1 MIRFSFAL
9 PWVLFVLLLGCHSEP
24 DDAESIVLATTTS
37 TYDTGLLDALLP
49 MFTARTGIAVKP
61 IAVGTGAALEMGR
74 RGSADVVLVHA
85 PAAEEQYVRSGDIG
99 EAELVM
105 ANDFLIVGPPADPAR
120 VGAAVDVLDAM
131 RRISTGGVFFSRGDG
146 SGTEK
151 MELELWLRAGIRVHD
166 VERREESGQGM
177 AATLYMTSERNAYTL
192 TDRGTWLALRDRIV
206 SVPLF
211 EDHDELKNTYHAYV
225 VDPERHPEV
234 DVAGARALVAFFAS
248 DPAQQVIADF
258 GRARYGQPLFIPR
271 DAIRAEP

>member
-1 MIRFSFAL
+1 
-9 PWVLFVLLLGCHSEP
+9 
-24 DDAESIVLATTTS
+24 
-37 TYDTGLLDALLP
+37 
-49 MFTARTGIAVKP
+49 
-61 IAVGTGAALEMGR
+61 
-74 RGSADVVLVHA
+74 
-85 PAAEEQYVRSGDIG
+85 
-99 EAELVM
+99 
-105 ANDFLIVGPPADPAR
+105 
-120 VGAAVDVLDAM
+120 
-131 RRISTGGVFFSRGDG
+131 
-146 SGTEK
+146 
-151 MELELWLRAGIRVHD
+151 
-166 VERREESGQGM
+166 
-177 AATLYMTSERNAYTL
+177 MTSERNAYTL